1 MYTPPSFVVD
11 NLETLHN
18 FIQAHS
24 FGVLTSVHNKAP
36 VASHLPLLLERDS
49 GDRGTLVGH
58 MARANPQWKTAAD
71 TEVLVVFH
79 GPHAYI
85 SPSWFGDTNVVP
97 TWNYVAVHV
106 YGTVKIE
113 NDPQELHD
121 IVRRYVN
128 FYEATMPTPWEL
140 ESAEDA
146 FVTQLVEAI
155 VGFTITIDRI
165 EGKSKLNQNH
175 SAERQQKVLNGLQ
188 QRDWPGDGEIA
199 DLMQRALDEQ
209 PKLPT

>member
-1 MYTPPSFVVD
+1 MYTPPSFAVD
-11 NLETLHN
+11 DLETLHN

-24 FGVLTSVHNKAP
+24 FGVLTSVHNKVP
-36 VASHLPLLLERDS
+36 TASHLPLLLERDA

-71 TEVLVVFH
+71 TEVLIIFH

-85 SPSWFGDTNVVP
+85 SPSWFGETNVVP

-106 YGTVKIE
+106 YGKLKIE
-113 NDPQELHD
+113 HDPQKLHD
-121 IVRRYVN
+121 IVRRYVDI
-128 FYEATMPTPWEL
+128 YEAEMPTSWKL
-140 ESAEDA
+140 ESAEDD
-146 FVTQLVEAI
+146 FVAQLVAAI

-175 SAERQQKVLNGLQ
+175 SAERQQKVVNGLH
-188 QRDWPGDGEIA
+188 QRDWPGDMEIA
-199 DLMQRALDEQ
+199 DLMRRMMDRNNTQ
-209 PKLPT
+209 PT

>member
-11 NLETLHN
+11 DLEALHN

-24 FGVLTSVHNKAP
+24 FGVLTSVHDKTP
-36 VASHLPLLLERDS
+36 TASHLPLLLERNS
-49 GDRGTLVGH
+49 GQQGTLVGH
-58 MARANPQWKTAAD
+58 MARENPQWKTAAD
-71 TEVLVVFH
+71 TEVLIIFH

-85 SPSWFGDTNVVP
+85 SPSWFGDTNVLP

-106 YGTVKIE
+106 YGTLKIE
-113 NDPQELHD
+113 HDPQRLHD

-128 FYEATMPTPWEL
+128 FYEAEMPAPWEL
-140 ESAEDA
+140 ESAEDE
-146 FVTQLVEAI
+146 FVTQLVAAI

-175 SAERQQKVLNGLQ
+175 GAERQQNVVNGLR
-188 QRDWPGDGEIA
+188 QRDWSGDVEIA
-199 DLMQRALDEQ
+199 DLMQRTLDQ
-209 PKLPT
+209 PPRPPS

>member
-11 NLETLHN
+11 DLETLHN

-24 FGVLTSVHNKAP
+24 FGVLTSVHDNAP

-49 GDRGTLVGH
+49 GDHGTLVGH

-71 TEVLVVFH
+71 TQVLIIFH

-106 YGTVKIE
+106 YGTLKIE

-128 FYEATMPTPWEL
+128 FYEAEMPTPWKL
-140 ESAEDA
+140 DSAEDE
-146 FVTQLVEAI
+146 FVTQLVAAI

-175 SAERQQKVLNGLQ
+175 SAGRQQNVVNGLHH
-188 QRDWPGDGEIA
+188 RDWPGDMEVA
-199 DLMQRALDEQ
+199 DLMRRMMDENANS
-209 PKLPT
+209 PT